1 MSNSNIDDRI
11 NPLLINNII
20 YNISIYL
27 TNFEIKQYRLVCKQ
41 WNYALLRLIGNNI
54 KFNLKPNLTYLI
66 EGRLLSL
73 EVLSRNF
80 ILDLRGLGGFIKGFE
95 GEIWVNQEIFQGL
108 NNYFGNLR
116 ALDLIPPLNC
126 MDRLSECLPML
137 NSLSSLT
144 IRHRYLSQLDSSDQ
158 CSYYNLPPNINRIS
172 LDYSNSTHLT
182 YFPNLEC
189 SLSLESVELIINCT
203 IKTKRE
209 LPFNALN
216 SIELFKTNQIDHK
229 LSTQLLSLFNNL
241 KSLDIKGKCPSQQ
254 VASNISSQNLSLES
268 ISFTSHL
275 GFNMNSY
282 NFSLF
287 NNLKELRLNSKL
299 AYSQLLQISNT
310 CQNLQVLKFKLINFT
325 SPICS
330 IFELQFNNLKY
341 LDISESE
348 FNWSAENKWKCSDK
362 LEVLRISE
370 LRDLVVLDWF
380 FNLRVLFI
388 QRINIRQLGYIRAK
402 LGYLKFNW
410 EKVIK

>member
-1 MSNSNIDDRI
+1 
-11 NPLLINNII
+11 
-20 YNISIYL
+20 
-27 TNFEIKQYRLVCKQ
+27 
-41 WNYALLRLIGNNI
+41 
-54 KFNLKPNLTYLI
+54 
-66 EGRLLSL
+66 
-73 EVLSRNF
+73 
-80 ILDLRGLGGFIKGFE
+80 
-95 GEIWVNQEIFQGL
+95 
-108 NNYFGNLR
+108 
-116 ALDLIPPLNC
+116 
-126 MDRLSECLPML
+126 
-137 NSLSSLT
+137 
-144 IRHRYLSQLDSSDQ
+144 
-158 CSYYNLPPNINRIS
+158 
-172 LDYSNSTHLT
+172 
-182 YFPNLEC
+182 
-189 SLSLESVELIINCT
+189 
-203 IKTKRE
+203 
-209 LPFNALN
+209 
-216 SIELFKTNQIDHK
+216 
-229 LSTQLLSLFNNL
+229 
-241 KSLDIKGKCPSQQ
+241 LDIKGKCPSQQ